1 MKFGLFNLMSL
12 RDNPGGIRGV
22 LSDTRS
28 MVRLAEDI
36 GFDAAWFAEH
46 HFTNNSISTSPMLV
60 ASHMAAVTSRI
71 RLGAAVL
78 VLPLYHPLR
87 LAQEIAF
94 VDQASDGRVVI
105 GIGPGYQPFEFA
117 RYSVDLDTRAD
128 YFIECWDVIEQALVH
143 GRVDYQGR
151 YLKIPPTTLMM
162 RPRQTPLPEVYVASS
177 NPEILRRLAP
187 SGAKPFVQVG
197 WQGSKVLAEKVAS
210 LRDAWLEAGLGHHH
224 MPVAVQQYIHVTD
237 DPAEAM
243 EAAERARYVARLV
256 NTLRRPNLEFDGIF
270 VKAMPLDDEPPLEV
284 FRDNLIIGDAHHVA
298 ERMIQEFRRLRPDY
312 YNCFFQF
319 GDMPIAR
326 ARRSLEKFGAEVL
339 PLVEKALGPLGGFGS
354 RPGPLSPVGSSAEMA
369 AG

>member
-22 LSDTRS
+22 LSDTRKL
-28 MVRLAEDI
+28 VRLAEEI

-46 HFTNNSISTSPMLV
+46 HFTNNSISTSPMMV
-60 ASHMAAVTSRI
+60 AAHMAAVTSRI

-105 GIGPGYQPFEFA
+105 GVGPGYQPFEFA
-117 RYSVDLDTRAD
+117 RYGVDLETRAD
-128 YFIECWDVIEQALVH
+128 LFLECWDVIEQALSQGHVEYR
-143 GRVDYQGR
+143 GRF
-151 YLKIPPTTLMM
+151 LTIPPTTLMM
-162 RPRQTPLPEVYVASS
+162 RPVQAPLPDVYVASS
-177 NPEILRRLAP
+177 NPAILRHMVRA
-187 SGAKPFVQVG
+187 GARPFVQVG
-197 WQGSKVLAEKVAS
+197 WQGSRVLAEKVAS
-210 LRDAWLEAGLGHHH
+210 LHEAWAEAGLSHLH

-237 DPAEAM
+237 DPAEAL

-256 NTLRRPNLEFDGIF
+256 HTLRKPRLDFDGIF
-270 VKAMPLDDEPPLEV
+270 VRSAPLDDEPPLEV

-298 ERMIQEFRRLRPDY
+298 ERIVAEFNRLRPDY

-326 ARRSLEKFGAEVL
+326 ACRSLEKFGAEVL
-339 PLVEKALGPLGGFGS
+339 PLVEKALGPLAAFGS
-354 RPGPLSPVGSSAEMA
+354 RSTLSKPAQA
-369 AG
+369 IAG

>member
-12 RDNPGGIRGV
+12 RDNPGGVRGV
-22 LSDTRS
+22 LSDTRV
-28 MVRLAEDI
+28 MVRLAEEI

-46 HFTNNSISTSPMLV
+46 HFTNNSISNSPMAV

-94 VDQASDGRVVI
+94 VDQASDGRVII
-105 GIGPGYQPFEFA
+105 GIGPGYQPFEFQ
-117 RYSVDLDTRAD
+117 RYGVDLERRAD
-128 YFIECWDVIEQALVH
+128 HFLECWAVMEQALTRGH
-143 GRVDYQGR
+143 VDFQGEFI
-151 YLKIPPTTLMM
+151 KIPPTTLMM
-162 RPRQTPLPEVYVASS
+162 RPYQTPLPDLYVASS
-177 NPEILRRLAP
+177 NPAVLRRLVP
-187 SGAKPFVQVG
+187 SGAIPFVQVG
-197 WQGSKVLAEKVAS
+197 WQGSKVLAEKVDS
-210 LRDAWLEAGLGHHH
+210 LRAAWQAAGLGHLH

-237 DPAEAM
+237 DPAQAL

-256 NTLRRPNLEFDGIF
+256 NTLRRPVLEFDGFF
-270 VKAMPLDDEPPLEV
+270 VRPVPLENEPPLEV
-284 FRDNLIIGDAHHVA
+284 FRDNLIIGDTEYVA
-298 ERMIQEFRRLRPDY
+298 ERIVSEFRLLRPDY

-326 ARRSLEKFGAEVL
+326 AKRSLEKFGAEVL
-339 PLVEKALGPLGGFGS
+339 PLVEKALGPLGQFGS
-354 RPGPLSPVGSSAEMA
+354 RPIPPLAGSLAQRV

>member
-22 LSDTRS
+22 LSDTRD
-28 MVRLAEDI
+28 MVRLAEAI

-46 HFTNNSISTSPMLV
+46 HFTNNSISTSPMMV
-60 ASHMAAVTSRI
+60 AGHMAATTSRI

-94 VDQASDGRVVI
+94 VDQASDGRVII
-105 GIGPGYQPFEFA
+105 GIGPGYQPFEFE
-117 RYSVDLDTRAD
+117 RYGVGLEGRAD
-128 YFIECWDVIEQALVH
+128 HFLECWDVIEQALAH
-143 GRVDYQGR
+143 GHVDYRGR
-151 YLKIPPTTLMM
+151 YLTIPPTTLMM
-162 RPRQTPLPEVYVASS
+162 RPVQVPLPDVYVASS
-177 NPEILRRLAP
+177 NPSILRRLAP
-187 SGAKPFVQVG
+187 SGATPFVQVG
-197 WQGSKVLAEKVAS
+197 WQGSTVLAEKVAS
-210 LRDAWLEAGLGHHH
+210 LHDAWREAGLAHLH

-237 DPAEAM
+237 DPAQAL

-256 NTLRRPNLEFDGIF
+256 NTLRKPNLEFDGIF
-270 VKAMPLDDEPPLEV
+270 VRPVPLDDEPPLEV

-298 ERMIQEFRRLRPDY
+298 ERMVEEFNRLRPDY

-319 GDMPIAR
+319 GDMPIAK
-326 ARRSLEKFGAEVL
+326 ARGSLEKFGTEVL
-339 PLVEKALGPLGGFGS
+339 PLVERALGPLSDFGS
-354 RPGPLSPVGSSAEMA
+354 MPASRRPVGMA